1 MHYLRIGHLEAGMV
15 LAKSII
21 GDNGS
26 VLLRDGNQITAN
38 ILKRMIDMGFQGAYI
53 ENPHFSDIIV
63 EDIIDDDIR
72 LKAFLALSNGDFQG
86 AASIAKSIV
95 KQLKYKQV
103 LKLDLLD
110 IKNDKNYVFKHSISV
125 SIFSTVLGIGCGM
138 NEEQLENLAI
148 AGLLHDIG
156 KLEIKKRVLNCKS
169 VYNEK
174 QLDEMKKHPALAYE
188 SLKDFPGISS
198 VSRNAILFH
207 HENIDGSG
215 YYQIPGDKLGIFP
228 RILRVADTYDAL
240 TAAKKYREASSPAD
254 AIEYI
259 MSNVDK
265 KFDKDIV
272 DIFVKDFPIYPVG
285 FTVRLSNGIK
295 AVVISNENNSMR
307 PKIRLFDGS
316 DIDLSSDKDYRS
328 VLIEEII

>member
-1 MHYLRIGHLEAGMV
+1 MHYLRIGHLEAGMI

-26 VLLRDGNQITAN
+26 VLLRNGNQITAT

-53 ENPHFSDIIV
+53 ENSEFSDIV
-63 EDIIDDDIR
+63 VKDIITDDLR
-72 LKAFLALSNGDFQG
+72 LKAFQALSGGDFQG
-86 AASIAKSIV
+86 AAYIAKSIV
-95 KQLKYKQV
+95 KELKYKEV

-125 SIFSTVLGIGCGM
+125 CIFATVMGISYGM

-156 KLEIKKRVLNCKS
+156 KLEIKKRVLNSKA
-169 VYNEK
+169 VYTEK

-188 SLKDFPGISS
+188 TLKELPGISS

-207 HENIDGSG
+207 HENLDGSG
-215 YYQIPGDKLGIFP
+215 YYDIPGDKLGVYP
-228 RILRVADTYDAL
+228 RILRVADTYDAM
-240 TAAKKYREASSPAD
+240 TAMKKYRDASSPAD
-254 AIEYI
+254 AMEYI
-259 MSNVDK
+259 MSNVGTL
-265 KFDKDIV
+265 FDNNIV
-272 DIFVKDFPIYPVG
+272 KVFVTKFPIYPVG
-285 FTVRLSNGIK
+285 FTIRMSNQETG
-295 AVVISNENNSMR
+295 VIVSNETNSMR
-307 PKIRLFDGS
+307 PRIRLFNGCN
-316 DIDLSSDKDYRS
+316 IDLSSDKDYRS